1 MTSFYQYIVRRF
13 VGAVVTLIGLSL
25 IIFFLMRL
33 LPGDPARLVAGLLAT
48 EEEVQLIRTQLL
60 LDRPVTEQYAH
71 FFKGLIKG
79 DLGTSSRSRKPVLQE
94 ITDRLPATIKLA
106 VISMT
111 FAAVLGIL
119 SGILAAYFRN
129 TILDYI
135 ISVGT
140 VLGVSIPVYWLGLM
154 LIVFFAVRLRWL
166 PAAGSEHLTS
176 YIMPSLTLSFFSL
189 ALVARMTRSS
199 MLEVLEEDYIRTARA
214 KGLTEQMMLRFHA
227 LKNAMI
233 PIITVLGLQFGALL
247 GGAVLTETVFGWPGI
262 GQLLVNAIF
271 ARDYAI
277 VQGVVLVFSFL
288 FITVNLVVDL
298 LYGYIDPRIHYG

>member
-1 MTSFYQYIVRRF
+1 MNSFVQYIIRRLI
-13 VGAVVTLIGLSL
+13 GALVTLIGLSL

-33 LPGDPARLVAGLLAT
+33 LPGDPARIIAGLNAT
-48 EEEVQLIRTQLL
+48 DEEVRRIRTQLM
-60 LDRPVTEQYAH
+60 LDRPVTEQYVS
-71 FFKGLIKG
+71 FFGRLIKG
-79 DLGTSSRSRKPVLQE
+79 DLGTSARSRRPVLQE
-94 ITDRLPATIKLA
+94 ITDRLPSTVRLA

-111 FAAVLGIL
+111 FAAAMGIL

-129 TILDYI
+129 SLLDYVI
-135 ISVGT
+135 TVGT
-140 VLGVSIPVYWLGLM
+140 VIGVSMPVYWLGLM
-154 LIVFFAVRLRWL
+154 MIVLFAVRLRWL
-166 PAAGSEHLTS
+166 PAAGSDSVKS

-214 KGLTEQMMLRFHA
+214 KGLTEQAMLRVHA

-233 PIITVLGLQFGALL
+233 PVVTVLGLQFGALL

-271 ARDYAI
+271 ARDYPV
-277 VQGVVLVFSFL
+277 VQGVVLIFSFL
-288 FITVNLVVDL
+288 FITVNLAIDL
-298 LYGYIDPRIHYG
+298 LYGYFDPRIHYG